1 MRFRV
6 NVNWTALVNKVVEVE
21 AESREEALE
30 IVLSRCAD
38 HVEYK
43 NSPSDKSTMEVVDGD
58 GLILPKNP
66 DSVEYYLEEELC
78 GVIQ

>member
-6 NVNWTALVNKVVEVE
+6 NVNWTASVNKVVEVE

-30 IVLSRCAD
+30 SVLSKCAE

-43 NSPSDKSTMEVVDGD
+43 NSPSENSTTDVVDGD

-66 DSVEYYLEEELC
+66 DWVEYFLEEELC
-78 GVIQ
+78 GVI